1 VNCFHCR
8 FESGGTTIERP
19 STEQRDERRASAMSD
34 HDVSHLRDV
43 IQDLLDKHMYSS
55 AVFFADKLVAL
66 ADATPADV
74 YLLAQAHFVAK
85 HYRAA
90 GSLLRAE
97 GLVDVDP
104 RFKYLAARCAY
115 EIGDMEGCIETLGN
129 NGAAVDT
136 EMETSDEEEKES
148 VSVLAAMETLRGR
161 AYDALDNRSA
171 AKRCYADA
179 LRKDPYCYEA
189 FEQLVA
195 NHLMTVQEHK
205 QLLAELSFSKDNRWL
220 KLLYEVK
227 AGRYA
232 GHEELEA
239 RMSELE
245 CPHNERVGGRP
256 GCGLNSNADVLAAR
270 AEWLFYSGDFR
281 KCYDITMEVMQSNP
295 FEKVIVPIHLA
306 VCVELKQKNELFLVG
321 HRLVEEFPSSG
332 LSWYAVGCYYLAA
345 KMNDSARRYFSKAT
359 VLDSKFAPA
368 WIGFGHAFA
377 AQDESDQAMAAYRT
391 ASRLFPGC
399 HIPVMCIGMEYMRT
413 NNLPLAEQ
421 LLLNAKSVCPLD
433 PMIYNELGVLYFRNG
448 DYNKATRLLREAL
461 KVAPKPLAAMWEPIL
476 VNLAHSLRKQGLYI
490 EACIHYKDA
499 LALSCKSASTFAALG
514 FTKHLQDNLPEAIE
528 MYHKALSLRPEDTLT
543 AELLN
548 EALLEDCSRHRN
560 GGDLL

>member
-1 VNCFHCR
+1 MADR
-8 FESGGTTIERP
+8 GAT
-19 STEQRDERRASAMSD
+19 
-34 HDVSHLRDV
+34 HLRAV
-43 IQDLLDKHMYSS
+43 VQDLLGKHMYTS

-90 GSLLRAE
+90 GALLRAE
-97 GLVDVDP
+97 GLVDADP

-115 EIGDMEGCIETLGN
+115 EVGDMEGCIETIGD
-129 NGAAVDT
+129 GRAGEDV
-136 EMETSDEEEKES
+136 EMETNEEEQKGS
-148 VSVLAAMETLRGR
+148 VSVQAAMETLRGR

-195 NHLMTVQEHK
+195 NHLMTVQEQE
-205 QLLAELSFSKDNRWL
+205 QLLAELSISKEDRWL

-227 AGRYA
+227 AGRY
-232 GHEELEA
+232 GRRDELEV
-239 RMSELE
+239 RMAELE
-245 CPHNERVGGRP
+245 CPRQERVGGRA
-256 GCGLNSNADVLAAR
+256 GWGLNSNADVLAAR
-270 AEWLFYSGDFR
+270 AEWLFHSGDFR
-281 KCYDITMEVMQSNP
+281 KCYNITTEVMQNNP

-359 VLDSKFAPA
+359 VLDSKFAPS

-399 HIPVMCIGMEYMRT
+399 HIPIMCIGMEYMRT

-448 DYNKATRLLREAL
+448 DYNKSTRLLREAL
-461 KVAPKPLAAMWEPIL
+461 KVAPKPLAVMWEPIL
-476 VNLAHSLRKQGLYI
+476 VNLAHSLRKQGLYT

-499 LALSCKSASTFAALG
+499 LALSCTSASTYAALG